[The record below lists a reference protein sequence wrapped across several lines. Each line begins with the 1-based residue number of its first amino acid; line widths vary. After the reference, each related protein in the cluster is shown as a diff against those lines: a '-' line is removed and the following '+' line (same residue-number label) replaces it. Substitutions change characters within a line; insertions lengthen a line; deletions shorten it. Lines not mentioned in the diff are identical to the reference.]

1 MLPITL
7 SCFHTVCHKCL
18 RKQKAVCPLD
28 RIPFK
33 TPVDNP
39 PINPGI
45 VKVLNIDDPKAVQN
59 PSSLGLEDEEVCHYQ
74 SLCSAIERIAMLLTP
89 LVELGLQGMH
99 STCLSRPVLKKVAT
113 VLNVPLFEV
122 EGRMRLI
129 KIGKSVAERLIVEL
143 LLLHQKKQELSS
155 QLWAALRQRGC
166 QFLGP
171 IMQYEALKV
180 ILRVLETGR
189 FVSRKNIISFV
200 VQQLEPEY
208 PTASRTSVG
217 HVVQLL
223 YRASCFTVDKREG
236 DSSLLQLKEEVH
248 MCVYVNICGAWYCLL
263 GYSQTCVA
271 CLYIYFDHVLTKL
284 CC

>member
-1 MLPITL
+1 MPLPESVQCHRTYSNVAESSGLNWDFRESTL
-7 SCFHTVCHKCL
+7 
-18 RKQKAVCPLD
+18 P
-28 RIPFK
+28 
-33 TPVDNP
+33 
-39 PINPGI
+39 
-45 VKVLNIDDPKAVQN
+45 
-59 PSSLGLEDEEVCHYQ
+59 Y
-74 SLCSAIERIAMLLTP
+74 
-89 LVELGLQGMH
+89 
-99 STCLSRPVLKKVAT
+99 LSRPILKKVAT

-122 EGRMRLI
+122 EGRIRLI
-129 KIGKSVAERLIVEL
+129 KIGKSVAERLVVEL

-248 MCVYVNICGAWYCLL
+248 MCVYINVLWCL
-263 GYSQTCVA
+263 
-271 CLYIYFDHVLTKL
+271 VLFAQI
-284 CC
+284 